1 MNPWHQ
7 YSFVRILLFYLI
19 GVFTCIWLKPSFSNY
34 LILLLIIVV
43 ISSSLAYIQKG
54 ISFRFRILYGI
65 INSFVFIILGFS
77 ICGLN
82 LQKSGQLISIGE
94 MNTYLLQ
101 ITEPPSE
108 TAKSIKV
115 IGKLSQK
122 SVNKKARFTKEK
134 SILYF
139 QKDSLS
145 INLKYGD
152 LLMFDGNLQLINSP
166 QNPHEFNY
174 KRYLKY
180 KNIYTQAYV
189 QSDSWLLIDQHKSN
203 PVKMFA
209 LKIRD
214 YLLSI
219 LGNTKLTLKQQGVAK
234 AILVGY
240 DETLDPETRN
250 EYASAGAMHV
260 LCVSG
265 LHVGI
270 IYLAFNLL
278 LGFLNKTRY
287 ARSIKAIV
295 LILIIWIYAL
305 ITGLSPSVL
314 RASIMLNFIIMGSII
329 NRRGNIYN
337 TMAASA
343 FLLLLLN
350 PLMIME
356 VGFQLSYSAVIGIVS
371 IYPLIKPHLYHKNK
385 IIDKVFSILIISFA
399 AQIGTFP
406 LAVFYFHQFP
416 IYFLLTNL
424 LVVSL
429 AGIIINI
436 GFIYFLVSSVPIVSK
451 CVEFIFKTVV
461 WIMNTYV
468 SFIEQLPGSTLNG
481 LILTFSA
488 VLMIYLLMIGL
499 MKAIIYQ
506 SKTWITVSLCCLL
519 MLSIMYTRRQF
530 QIQQQ
535 SKLTIYAINNQ
546 SAIEINKQ
554 KNNVLFADS
563 SLILDEDKI
572 NYRIQNNWWYSGI
585 KECELVP
592 INTKIYANDR
602 LGIYKHDELV
612 LTQNKLIL
620 IINKNNWRY
629 YNSLKLQPDYILI
642 SGNPKISLVKI
653 FEKFKPSLIII
664 DASNSYYQEKI
675 WVKEAEELD
684 IPCHF
689 VRLEGALVRNI

>member
-43 ISSSLAYIQKG
+43 ISSSSAYIQKG

-108 TAKSIKV
+108 TAKSIKI

-122 SVNKKARFTKEK
+122 SVNKKARFAKEK

-139 QKDSLS
+139 QKDSSS
-145 INLKYGD
+145 ISLKYGD
-152 LLMFDGNLQLINSP
+152 LLIFDGNLQLINSP

-189 QSDSWLLIDQHKSN
+189 QSDSWLLIDEHKSN
-203 PVKMFA
+203 PVKLFA
-209 LKIRD
+209 LHIRD
-214 YLLSI
+214 YLLGI

-314 RASIMLNFIIMGSII
+314 RASIMLNFIILGSII

-451 CVEFIFKTVV
+451 YVEFIFKTVV

-592 INTKIYANDR
+592 INTKIYTNDR

-612 LTQNKLIL
+612 IAQNKLIL

>member
-1 MNPWHQ
+1 
-7 YSFVRILLFYLI
+7 
-19 GVFTCIWLKPSFSNY
+19 
-34 LILLLIIVV
+34 
-43 ISSSLAYIQKG
+43 
-54 ISFRFRILYGI
+54 
-65 INSFVFIILGFS
+65 
-77 ICGLN
+77 
-82 LQKSGQLISIGE
+82 

-139 QKDSLS
+139 QKDSSS

-152 LLMFDGNLQLINSP
+152 LLIFDGNLQLINSP

-203 PVKMFA
+203 PVKLFA
-209 LKIRD
+209 LHIRD

-314 RASIMLNFIIMGSII
+314 RASIMLNFIILGSII

-468 SFIEQLPGSTLNG
+468 SFIEHLPGSTLNG

-563 SLILDEDKI
+563 SLILDENKI

>member
-43 ISSSLAYIQKG
+43 ISSSSAYIQKG
-54 ISFRFRILYGI
+54 ISFKFRILYGI

-152 LLMFDGNLQLINSP
+152 LLIFDGNLQLINSP

-189 QSDSWLLIDQHKSN
+189 QSDSWLLIDEHKSN

-209 LKIRD
+209 LHIRD

-240 DETLDPETRN
+240 DETLDPDTRN

-287 ARSIKAIV
+287 ARLIKAVV

-314 RASIMLNFIIMGSII
+314 RASIMLNFIILGSII

-468 SFIEQLPGSTLNG
+468 SFIEHLPGSTLNG

-488 VLMIYLLMIGL
+488 VLMIYLLMISL
-499 MKAIIYQ
+499 IKAIIYQ

-675 WVKEAEELD
+675 WAKEAEELD